1 MMGKDGIREQIRAAF
16 FDNLGLKTLSVGVA
30 IALYAFIHGA
40 DNDLRTLPVKVV
52 AAMPPSSANRQLL
65 TQLPNEVNIT
75 LRGSRTQLD
84 ALRTDDLG
92 SIRLDLQS
100 GRESTIDLDRDTIP
114 SMINIPMGLA
124 VEQVI
129 PSPIIV
135 RWDDVISRQIP
146 VQVARAG
153 DPAPGFQM
161 KGAIVIDPPEVTA
174 KGPRSVVDVMQ
185 FIRSAP
191 FDVTALTE
199 GTYRRP
205 LPLEKPP
212 NLVLF
217 DHESVI
223 AMVEIGRELVTKQ
236 FTKLKVEIIGAPRAT
251 TNPVTVTVIVTGTA
265 ADVSALLPEAIV
277 PRVEPKTAGNDTSKP
292 GSDNLPVLVE
302 LPRVRA
308 TVEPPKVV
316 VKW

>member
-1 MMGKDGIREQIRAAF
+1 MTAKDGLREQIRSAF
-16 FDNLGLKTLSVGVA
+16 FDNMGLKALSVGVA

-40 DNDLRTLPVKVV
+40 DNDLRTLPVNVV
-52 AAMPPSSANRQLL
+52 AAMPPPSANRQLL
-65 TQLPNEVNIT
+65 TQLPNEVSIT

-92 SIRLDLQS
+92 SIRLDLKS
-100 GRESTIDLDRDTIP
+100 GRESTIELDPDTIP
-114 SMINIPMGLA
+114 SMINIPIGLA

-129 PSPIIV
+129 PSQIKV
-135 RWDDVISRQIP
+135 RWDDVVSRQIP

-161 KGAIVIDPPEVTA
+161 KGAIVIDPAEVTA
-174 KGPRSVVDVMQ
+174 KGPRSIVDVMQ
-185 FIRSAP
+185 FVRSAP
-191 FDVTALTE
+191 FDVTGLTD

-205 LPLEKPP
+205 LPLDKPP
-212 NLVLF
+212 NLVTF
-217 DHESVI
+217 DPESVI
-223 AMVEIGRELVTKQ
+223 ATVEIGRELVTKQ
-236 FTKLKVEIIGAPRAT
+236 FPRLKVEVIGAPRAT
-251 TNPVTVTVIVTGTA
+251 TNPATVTVIVTGTA
-265 ADVSALLPEAIV
+265 ADVNALVPEAIV
-277 PRVEPKTAGNDTSKP
+277 PRVEPKTAGDDTSKP